1 MAGNAKEWCWND
13 TEGRRLIMG
22 GPWSDDPHVFSM
34 LEAFPPIERQ
44 MGFGFR
50 GIREPGP
57 EQALR
62 ASVSLPRRDQP
73 RPAGDEL
80 YRVYAGIF
88 AHDRAP
94 VGARI
99 DGVDDANPH
108 WIRQTVSFLGSDG
121 LDRVPAVLFVPRHVG
136 PPYQVVVI
144 FPGADAEML
153 RSRSDMNLN
162 WIDVIVRSGRVA
174 LHPIYRGTFE
184 RGIAPNEMGLHTW
197 RDTRIQAGKELGRAL
212 DFVEARPDLDG
223 SRIALIGVS
232 NGAVQGI
239 ISSAIEPRLRTSIL
253 LGAGLP
259 LDARIPPELDPVNY
273 APRVRVPTLMING
286 RWDFVLPYDTTQ
298 LPLFRLLG
306 TDPAH
311 KQHETFPGG
320 HVPLRRHEIV
330 GVVLRWLDRYLGAVA
345 SNATG
350 AVPAH

>member
-1 MAGNAKEWCWND
+1 
-13 TEGRRLIMG
+13 
-22 GPWSDDPHVFSM
+22 M
-34 LEAFPPIERQ
+34 LEAFPPIERRE
-44 MGFGFR
+44 GFGLR

-57 EQALR
+57 PDQTLR
-62 ASVSLPRRDQP
+62 APVSLPQRDPP

-80 YRVYAGIF
+80 YRVYAGLF

-94 VGARI
+94 IAARI
-99 DGVDDANPH
+99 DDVDNKNPS
-108 WIRQTVSFLGSDG
+108 WIRQAVSFLGPDG
-121 LDRVPAVLFVPRHVG
+121 LDRVPAVLFLPRHAR
-136 PPYQVVVI
+136 PPFQVVVM

-153 RSRSDMNLN
+153 RSSSDMNLN
-162 WIDVIVRSGRVA
+162 WIDVIVRSGRAV

-223 SRIALIGVS
+223 ARIALVGVS
-232 NGAVQGI
+232 NGAVQAI

-259 LDARIPPELDPVNY
+259 LGARVPPELDPANY
-273 APRVRVPTLMING
+273 APRVRAPTLMING
-286 RWDFVLPYDTTQ
+286 RWDFVLPYDTSQ

-311 KQHETFPGG
+311 KQHQIFPGG
-320 HVPLRRHEIV
+320 HVALRRHDIV
-330 GVVLRWLDRYLGAVA
+330 GVMLRWLDRYLGPVA
-345 SNATG
+345 APATDPG
-350 AVPAH
+350 AAH